1 MFIINRHDHEHD
13 KEPMGLLFKCFIGGV
28 FSTILSLAFS
38 TPLSLITFNSHF
50 LSSFYTAFFNASFP
64 EELAKWIILHLIVRK
79 SLHFNQYY
87 DGIIYAVFVSM
98 GFALLENI
106 LYVMKGG
113 FDVAIIRAILA
124 VPGHMLD
131 AILMGYFYSLAK
143 FEKTELKNR
152 YLLLSLLAPVL
163 AHGIYD
169 FLLMYQSSI
178 SKIHPAFAAF
188 LLLGF
193 GYFNIKLWKLCLK
206 KIQVLKANNAVIQPF

>member
-13 KEPMGLLFKCFIGGV
+13 REPSGLLFKCFIGGV

-38 TPLSLITFNSHF
+38 SPLSLIKFDNHLF
-50 LSSFYTAFFNASFP
+50 SSFYTAFFSASFP
-64 EELAKWIILHLIVRK
+64 EELAKWIILHFIVRK

-106 LYVMKGG
+106 LYVMEGG
-113 FDVAIIRAILA
+113 FSVAIIRAILA

-131 AILMGYFYSLAK
+131 AILMGYFYSLAR
-143 FEKTELKNR
+143 FENTSLKTK
-152 YLLLSLLAPVL
+152 YLFLSLLAPIT

-169 FLLMYQSSI
+169 FILIYSSGI
-178 SKIHPAFAAF
+178 SKLQPIFAG
-188 LLLGF
+188 LLSLVF

-206 KIQVLKANNAVIQPF
+206 KIKVLKANNAVISPI